1 MDLQTREEFMSDQ
14 QVPVLCLH
22 VNFSSLANPLEPHPE
37 ITWAGTE
44 AETKAACTPQRNIGG
59 LFCLVSLQAETKAA
73 FTPERLAGS
82 LFCLVS
88 CLPQ

>member
-1 MDLQTREEFMSDQ
+1 MDLQTREEVMLDQ

-22 VNFSSLANPLEPHPE
+22 VNFSSLASPLEPQPE
-37 ITWAGTE
+37 ITWSGTE
-44 AETKAACTPQRNIGG
+44 AETKSACTPEQHIGG
-59 LFCLVSLQAETKAA
+59 LFCLVSLEAETKAA
-73 FTPERLAGS
+73 FTPERHTGS